1 MFGMISDKFLK
12 DWLDFFL
19 SHSFQ
24 EVLCYRSYSLELV
37 TVVMSTVRGQGIL
50 ST

>member
-1 MFGMISDKFLK
+1 MISERFLK

-24 EVLCYRSYSLELV
+24 EVLCYGSYFLELV
-37 TVVMSTVRGQGIL
+37 TVVTSTDVVKEF
-50 ST
+50 